1 MSVNLSQYRG
11 VVGVFNGRF
20 IHIKQHNIFKNVL
33 SQSIIKQTMAKEIFS
48 AFASFLIFS
57 LISISW
63 IFINLLLIK
72 ARFIYLSVVRISYIC
87 VLLTFVHRIWLHL
100 IISNRSG
107 DIEKNPGL
115 KPNSWQSF
123 FVCHWNLSS
132 ISAHN
137 S

>member
-48 AFASFLIFS
+48 TFASFLIFS

-107 DIEKNPGL
+107 NIEKNPGL
-115 KPNSWQSF
+115 KPNS
-123 FVCHWNLSS
+123 
-132 ISAHN
+132 
-137 S
+137 